1 MYRYPRVVTG
11 TGTHFPIMWLERWR

>member
-11 TGTHFPIMWLERWR
+11 TGTHFPIMWREKWK

>member
-11 TGTHFPIMWLERWR
+11 TGTHFPIMWLEKWK

>member
-11 TGTHFPIMWLERWR
+11 TGTHFPIMWLGKWK